1 MKLSRWIALW
11 SQVKK
16 KNKKNTTEVNE
27 IKVVINKLREEHEL
41 ERASDIT
48 SRGNTFCAHLRSPEK

>member
-16 KNKKNTTEVNE
+16 KKNTTEVNE

>member
-16 KNKKNTTEVNE
+16 NKNTTEVNE

>member
-1 MKLSRWIALW
+1 MDSTVEP
-11 SQVKK
+11 SQKK